1 MVSIRWMRG
10 ASPFSCPFFRT
21 AVLGQPF
28 TETSPAGFL
37 FIVCQLIRWRGP
49 SPPCGPCLVF
59 LVRCG
64 PGYAPPIRPALFNLR
79 RPRRMTAGRACA
91 VACGGRSLALAAADK
106 D

>member
-1 MVSIRWMRG
+1 MVSLRWMRG
-10 ASPFSCPFFRT
+10 ASPFFCPFFRP
-21 AVLGQPF
+21 AVLGLPF

-49 SPPCGPCLVF
+49 SPPSGHLVF
-59 LVRCG
+59 FGAVARAT
-64 PGYAPPIRPALFNLR
+64 PPPIRPALFNLR

>member
-1 MVSIRWMRG
+1 MVSLRWMRG

-21 AVLGQPF
+21 AVLGLPF
-28 TETSPAGFL
+28 METSPAGFL

-49 SPPCGPCLVF
+49 SPPAGRVWF
-59 LVRCG
+59 FGAVR
-64 PGYAPPIRPALFNLR
+64 PWLRAPHRPALFNLR

>member
-1 MVSIRWMRG
+1 MVSLRWMRG
-10 ASPFSCPFFRT
+10 ASPFFCPFFRP
-21 AVLGQPF
+21 AVLGLPF

-49 SPPCGPCLVF
+49 SPPLGPFGFFGAVA
-59 LVRCG
+59 RAT
-64 PGYAPPIRPALFNLR
+64 PPPIRPALFNLR
-79 RPRRMTAGRACA
+79 RPRRMTAGSACA